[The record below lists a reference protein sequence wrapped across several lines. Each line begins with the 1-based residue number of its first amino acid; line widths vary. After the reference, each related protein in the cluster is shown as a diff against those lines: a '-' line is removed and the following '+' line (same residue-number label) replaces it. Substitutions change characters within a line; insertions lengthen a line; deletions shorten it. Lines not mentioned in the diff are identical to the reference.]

1 MAGVRCARQA
11 NRREERVAE
20 PIRELLDFIVV
31 QYAVQDEQIDIDL
44 NANAAEEGE
53 EIASEK
59 QAAAQRE
66 MARADE
72 LSDAFNQGLLS
83 AYRAYQAGEK
93 ELVLDDRDPEEN
105 RMADALIGFLVSFEL
120 AESRSEETE
129 PMHYRYTITV
139 DWDRLRQVAA
149 DAGVD
154 LDRALAV

>member
-1 MAGVRCARQA
+1 MRARQP
-11 NRREERVAE
+11 NRREGRVAE

-31 QYAVQDEQIDIDL
+31 QYAIQDEQIDIDI
-44 NANAAEEGE
+44 NANAVEEGD

-59 QAAAQRE
+59 RAAAQRE
-66 MARADE
+66 MDRADE
-72 LSDAFNQGLLS
+72 LAGAFNQGLLS

-93 ELVLDDRDPEEN
+93 DLVLDDRDPEEN

-120 AESRSEETE
+120 AESRSDEVA

-139 DWDRLRQVAA
+139 NWDRLRQVAA

>member
-1 MAGVRCARQA
+1 M
-11 NRREERVAE
+11 AE
-20 PIRELLDFIVV
+20 PIRELLNYIVV

-44 NANAAEEGE
+44 NANAAEEGD

-59 QAAAQRE
+59 REAARRE

-72 LSDAFNQGLLS
+72 LAGAFNQGLLA
-83 AYRAYQAGEK
+83 AYRANRAGQN

-105 RMADALIGFLVSFEL
+105 RMADAMIGFLVSFEL
-120 AESRSEETE
+120 AASRSEETE
-129 PMHYRYTITV
+129 PMHYRYTVTV